1 MDWQPYRACCLRPAA
16 DADVAYC
23 PECGHALLRCMAFAE
38 CRGLVSP
45 LEACSQCVAPTLM
58 IDAGAVVQS
67 KTGERVSVPL
77 ILRNDAP
84 AGRSIWVKRIVK
96 WDGRV
101 NEPLALTWEQ
111 LDAGT
116 ERRFTLDT
124 PPMAEGGR
132 HTLRVILTLASRYK
146 GVEEEYAFAAG
157 MSIDVSAPDAQQVVQ
172 NINLSGAQFQT
183 GGMVHTAL
191 NTKGSG
197 GAAAEATRDRRVVAL
212 ERAEKYELEEGI
224 RGYKSHGV
232 RVPRNVSFAFRGFRP
247 EDTPPSGATLV
258 TGGRFVCGRNSR
270 QPDPTGQ
277 SLPSDLS
284 LRVYDRRGALD
295 EAATMAISRHHFDL
309 VVANGRLCVQTRTTR
324 GMEINGQAS
333 TAGAL
338 VPVGP
343 ADKVVPI
350 PGRAE
355 KLALQFSFASAHGVV
370 ERIDVMRTPSHS
382 AQ

>member
-1 MDWQPYRACCLRPAA
+1 M
-16 DADVAYC
+16 
-23 PECGHALLRCMAFAE
+23 
-38 CRGLVSP
+38 
-45 LEACSQCVAPTLM
+45 
-58 IDAGAVVQS
+58 
-67 KTGERVSVPL
+67 
-77 ILRNDAP
+77 
-84 AGRSIWVKRIVK
+84 
-96 WDGRV
+96 
-101 NEPLALTWEQ
+101 
-111 LDAGT
+111 
-116 ERRFTLDT
+116 
-124 PPMAEGGR
+124 
-132 HTLRVILTLASRYK
+132 
-146 GVEEEYAFAAG
+146 
-157 MSIDVSAPDAQQVVQ
+157 
-172 NINLSGAQFQT
+172 
-183 GGMVHTAL
+183 
-191 NTKGSG
+191 
-197 GAAAEATRDRRVVAL
+197 
-212 ERAEKYELEEGI
+212 
-224 RGYKSHGV
+224 
-232 RVPRNVSFAFRGFRP
+232 PRNVSFAFRGFRP

-333 TAGAL
+333 IAGAL

-355 KLALQFSFASAHGVV
+355 KLALQFNFASAHGVV